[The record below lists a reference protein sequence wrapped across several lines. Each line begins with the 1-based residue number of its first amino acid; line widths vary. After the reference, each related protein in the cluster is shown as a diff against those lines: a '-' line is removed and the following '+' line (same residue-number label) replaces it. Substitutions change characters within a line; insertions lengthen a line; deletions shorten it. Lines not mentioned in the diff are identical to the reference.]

1 MKKLNSL
8 RIGVILSLLFL
19 FCQNLTAQTFILN
32 DDKLIDDRAKEKI
45 NQIGS
50 ETKSKL
56 GVNIYVY
63 TKSTLGLDENYNN
76 IMTSNI
82 NFLEKYS
89 LELELNGKI
98 FPLTTED
105 IRYGQRVIEKY
116 SNHKDVLKVGEN
128 SLKILVLNK
137 TTKEIVPINID
148 LLITKTMSDDSNLN
162 LKDEN
167 FTKDKNIYT
176 TNFSLNEETNWIIT
190 GSFKVEDETGFIFIK
205 TNAK

>member
-1 MKKLNSL
+1 MKKRNYWPLY
-8 RIGVILSLLFL
+8 
-19 FCQNLTAQTFILN
+19 FIAIFAFTVYMIIWTIY
-32 DDKLIDDRAKEKI
+32 KAMQAPVVEDRNKMKKY
-45 NQIGS
+45 Q
-50 ETKSKL
+50 
-56 GVNIYVY
+56 YV
-63 TKSTLGLDENYNN
+63 DENYNN

-137 TTKEIVPINID
+137 TTKEIIPLSID
-148 LLITKTMSDDSNLN
+148 LLITKTMSDDSNVN

>member
-1 MKKLNSL
+1 MQFYERENSMKKRNYWPLY
-8 RIGVILSLLFL
+8 
-19 FCQNLTAQTFILN
+19 FIAIFAFTVYMIIWTIY
-32 DDKLIDDRAKEKI
+32 KATQAPVVEDRSFMQKY
-45 NQIGS
+45 Q
-50 ETKSKL
+50 
-56 GVNIYVY
+56 YV
-63 TKSTLGLDENYNN
+63 DENYNN

-89 LELELNGKI
+89 LELDLNGKI

-105 IRYGQRVIEKY
+105 IKYGQRVIEKY
-116 SNHKDVLKVGEN
+116 SNHKDVLKAGEN
-128 SLKILVLNK
+128 SLKISVLNK
-137 TTKEIVPINID
+137 ITKEIVPINID

>member
-1 MKKLNSL
+1 MQFYERENSMKKRNYWPLY
-8 RIGVILSLLFL
+8 
-19 FCQNLTAQTFILN
+19 FITIFAFTVYMIIWTIY
-32 DDKLIDDRAKEKI
+32 KATQVPVVEDRSFMQKY
-45 NQIGS
+45 Q
-50 ETKSKL
+50 
-56 GVNIYVY
+56 YV
-63 TKSTLGLDENYNN
+63 DENYNN

-89 LELELNGKI
+89 LELDLNGKI

-105 IRYGQRVIEKY
+105 IKYGQRVIEKY
-116 SNHKDVLKVGEN
+116 SNHKDILKVGEN
-128 SLKILVLNK
+128 ILKISVLNK
-137 TTKEIVPINID
+137 ITKEIVPINID

>member
-1 MKKLNSL
+1 MQFYERENSMKKRNYWPLY
-8 RIGVILSLLFL
+8 
-19 FCQNLTAQTFILN
+19 FIAIFAFTVYMIIWTIY
-32 DDKLIDDRAKEKI
+32 KATQVPVVEDRSFMQKY
-45 NQIGS
+45 Q
-50 ETKSKL
+50 
-56 GVNIYVY
+56 YV
-63 TKSTLGLDENYNN
+63 DENYNN

-89 LELELNGKI
+89 LELDLNGKI

-105 IRYGQRVIEKY
+105 IKYGQRVIEKY

-128 SLKILVLNK
+128 SLKISVLNK
-137 TTKEIVPINID
+137 ITKEIVPINID

-190 GSFKVEDETGFIFIK
+190 GSFKVEDDTGFIFIK

>member
-1 MKKLNSL
+1 MQFYERENSMKKRNYWPLY
-8 RIGVILSLLFL
+8 
-19 FCQNLTAQTFILN
+19 FIAIFAFTVYMIIWTIY
-32 DDKLIDDRAKEKI
+32 KATQAPVVEDRSFMQKY
-45 NQIGS
+45 Q
-50 ETKSKL
+50 
-56 GVNIYVY
+56 YV
-63 TKSTLGLDENYNN
+63 DENYNN

-89 LELELNGKI
+89 LELDLNGKI

-105 IRYGQRVIEKY
+105 IKYGQRVIEKY
-116 SNHKDVLKVGEN
+116 SNHKDILKVGEN

-137 TTKEIVPINID
+137 TTKEIIPLSID
-148 LLITKTMSDDSNLN
+148 LLITKTMSDDSNVN

-176 TNFSLNEETNWIIT
+176 TKFSLNEETNWIIT

>member
-1 MKKLNSL
+1 MQFYERENSMKKRNYWPLY
-8 RIGVILSLLFL
+8 
-19 FCQNLTAQTFILN
+19 FIAIFAFTVYMIIWTIY
-32 DDKLIDDRAKEKI
+32 KATQVPVVEDRSFMQKY
-45 NQIGS
+45 Q
-50 ETKSKL
+50 
-56 GVNIYVY
+56 YV
-63 TKSTLGLDENYNN
+63 DENYNN

-89 LELELNGKI
+89 LELDLNGKI
-98 FPLTTED
+98 FSLTTED
-105 IRYGQRVIEKY
+105 IKYGQRVIEKY

-128 SLKILVLNK
+128 SLKISVLNK
-137 TTKEIVPINID
+137 ITKEIVPINID

-190 GSFKVEDETGFIFIK
+190 GSFDVKNEKGFIFIK

>member
-1 MKKLNSL
+1 MQFYERENSMKKRNYWPLY
-8 RIGVILSLLFL
+8 
-19 FCQNLTAQTFILN
+19 FIAIFAFTVYMIIWTIY
-32 DDKLIDDRAKEKI
+32 KAMQAPVVEDRSFMQKY
-45 NQIGS
+45 Q
-50 ETKSKL
+50 
-56 GVNIYVY
+56 YV
-63 TKSTLGLDENYNN
+63 DENYNN

-137 TTKEIVPINID
+137 TTKEIIPLSID
-148 LLITKTMSDDSNLN
+148 LLITKTMSDDSNVN

-176 TNFSLNEETNWIIT
+176 TKFNLSEETNWIIT

>member
-1 MKKLNSL
+1 MQFYERENSMKKRNYWPLY
-8 RIGVILSLLFL
+8 
-19 FCQNLTAQTFILN
+19 FIAIFAFTVYMIIWTIY
-32 DDKLIDDRAKEKI
+32 KATQAPVVEDRSFMQKY
-45 NQIGS
+45 Q
-50 ETKSKL
+50 
-56 GVNIYVY
+56 YV
-63 TKSTLGLDENYNN
+63 DENYNN

-128 SLKILVLNK
+128 SLKISVLNK
-137 TTKEIVPINID
+137 ITKEIVPINID

>member
-1 MKKLNSL
+1 MQFYERENSMKKRNYWPLY
-8 RIGVILSLLFL
+8 
-19 FCQNLTAQTFILN
+19 FIAIFAFTVYMIIWTIY
-32 DDKLIDDRAKEKI
+32 KATQVPVVEDRSFMQKY
-45 NQIGS
+45 Q
-50 ETKSKL
+50 
-56 GVNIYVY
+56 YV
-63 TKSTLGLDENYNN
+63 DENYNN

-89 LELELNGKI
+89 LELDLNGKI

-105 IRYGQRVIEKY
+105 IKYGQRVIEKY

-137 TTKEIVPINID
+137 TTKEIIPLSID
-148 LLITKTMSDDSNLN
+148 LLITKTMSDDSNVN

-190 GSFKVEDETGFIFIK
+190 GSFKVENETGFIFIK

>member
-1 MKKLNSL
+1 MQFYERENSMKKRNYWPLY
-8 RIGVILSLLFL
+8 
-19 FCQNLTAQTFILN
+19 FIAIFAFTVYMIIWTIY
-32 DDKLIDDRAKEKI
+32 KATQAPVVEDRSFMQKY
-45 NQIGS
+45 Q
-50 ETKSKL
+50 
-56 GVNIYVY
+56 YV
-63 TKSTLGLDENYNN
+63 DENYNN

-89 LELELNGKI
+89 LELDLNGKI

-105 IRYGQRVIEKY
+105 IKYGQRVIEKY

>member
-1 MKKLNSL
+1 MQFYERENSMKKRNYWPLY
-8 RIGVILSLLFL
+8 
-19 FCQNLTAQTFILN
+19 FIAIFAFTVYMIIWTIY
-32 DDKLIDDRAKEKI
+32 KATQAPVVEDRSFMQKY
-45 NQIGS
+45 Q
-50 ETKSKL
+50 
-56 GVNIYVY
+56 YV
-63 TKSTLGLDENYNN
+63 DENYNN

-137 TTKEIVPINID
+137 ITKEIVPINID

>member
-1 MKKLNSL
+1 MQFYERENSMKKRNYWPLY
-8 RIGVILSLLFL
+8 
-19 FCQNLTAQTFILN
+19 FIAIFAFTVYMIIWTIY
-32 DDKLIDDRAKEKI
+32 KAMQAPVVEDRSFMQKY
-45 NQIGS
+45 Q
-50 ETKSKL
+50 
-56 GVNIYVY
+56 YV
-63 TKSTLGLDENYNN
+63 DENYNN

-89 LELELNGKI
+89 LELDLNGKI

-105 IRYGQRVIEKY
+105 IKYGQRVIEKY
-116 SNHKDVLKVGEN
+116 SSHKDVLKVGEN

-137 TTKEIVPINID
+137 ITKEIVPINID
-148 LLITKTMSDDSNLN
+148 LLITKTMSDDSNVN

>member
-1 MKKLNSL
+1 MQFYERENSMKKRNYWPLY
-8 RIGVILSLLFL
+8 
-19 FCQNLTAQTFILN
+19 FIAIFAFTVYMIIWTIY
-32 DDKLIDDRAKEKI
+32 KATQVPVVEDRSFMQKY
-45 NQIGS
+45 Q
-50 ETKSKL
+50 
-56 GVNIYVY
+56 YV
-63 TKSTLGLDENYNN
+63 DENYNN

-89 LELELNGKI
+89 LELDLNGKI

-105 IRYGQRVIEKY
+105 IKYGQRVIEKY

-128 SLKILVLNK
+128 SLKISVLNK
-137 TTKEIVPINID
+137 ITKEIIPINID

>member
-1 MKKLNSL
+1 MQFYERENSMKKRNYWPLY
-8 RIGVILSLLFL
+8 
-19 FCQNLTAQTFILN
+19 FIAIFAFTVYMIIWTIY
-32 DDKLIDDRAKEKI
+32 KATQVPVVEDRSFMQKY
-45 NQIGS
+45 Q
-50 ETKSKL
+50 
-56 GVNIYVY
+56 YV
-63 TKSTLGLDENYNN
+63 DENYNN

-89 LELELNGKI
+89 LELDLNGKI

-105 IRYGQRVIEKY
+105 IKYGQRVIEKY

-128 SLKILVLNK
+128 NLKISVLNK
-137 TTKEIVPINID
+137 ITKEIVPINID

-167 FTKDKNIYT
+167 FVKDKNIYT

>member
-1 MKKLNSL
+1 MQFYERENSMKKRNYWPLY
-8 RIGVILSLLFL
+8 
-19 FCQNLTAQTFILN
+19 FIAIFAFTVYMIIWTIY
-32 DDKLIDDRAKEKI
+32 KAMQAPVVEDRSFMQKY
-45 NQIGS
+45 Q
-50 ETKSKL
+50 
-56 GVNIYVY
+56 YV
-63 TKSTLGLDENYNN
+63 DENYNN

-137 TTKEIVPINID
+137 IIKEIVPINID

>member
-1 MKKLNSL
+1 MQFYERENSMKKRNYWPLY
-8 RIGVILSLLFL
+8 
-19 FCQNLTAQTFILN
+19 FIAIFAFTVYMIIWTIY
-32 DDKLIDDRAKEKI
+32 KATQVPVVEDRSFMQKY
-45 NQIGS
+45 Q
-50 ETKSKL
+50 
-56 GVNIYVY
+56 YV
-63 TKSTLGLDENYNN
+63 DENYNN

-89 LELELNGKI
+89 LEFALNGKI

-105 IRYGQRVIEKY
+105 IKYGQRVIEKY

-148 LLITKTMSDDSNLN
+148 LLITKTMSDDSNVN

-190 GSFKVEDETGFIFIK
+190 GSFKVENETGFIFIK

>member
-1 MKKLNSL
+1 MQFYERENSMKKRNYWPLY
-8 RIGVILSLLFL
+8 
-19 FCQNLTAQTFILN
+19 FIAIFAFTVYMIIWTIY
-32 DDKLIDDRAKEKI
+32 KATQAPVVEDRSFMQKY
-45 NQIGS
+45 Q
-50 ETKSKL
+50 
-56 GVNIYVY
+56 YV
-63 TKSTLGLDENYNN
+63 DENYNN

-89 LELELNGKI
+89 LELDLNGKI

-105 IRYGQRVIEKY
+105 IKYGQRVIEKY
-116 SNHKDVLKVGEN
+116 SNHKDILKVGEN

>member
-1 MKKLNSL
+1 MQFYERENSMKKRNYWPLY
-8 RIGVILSLLFL
+8 
-19 FCQNLTAQTFILN
+19 FIAIFAFTVYMIIWTIY
-32 DDKLIDDRAKEKI
+32 KATQAPVVEDRSFMQKY
-45 NQIGS
+45 Q
-50 ETKSKL
+50 
-56 GVNIYVY
+56 YV
-63 TKSTLGLDENYNN
+63 DENYNN

-89 LELELNGKI
+89 LELDLNGKI

-105 IRYGQRVIEKY
+105 IKYGQRVIEKY

-128 SLKILVLNK
+128 SLKISVLNK
-137 TTKEIVPINID
+137 ITKEIVPINID

-176 TNFSLNEETNWIIT
+176 TNFNLNEETNWIIT

>member
-1 MKKLNSL
+1 MKKRNYWPLY
-8 RIGVILSLLFL
+8 
-19 FCQNLTAQTFILN
+19 FIAIFAFTVYMIIWTIY
-32 DDKLIDDRAKEKI
+32 KAMQAPVVEDRSFMQKY
-45 NQIGS
+45 Q
-50 ETKSKL
+50 
-56 GVNIYVY
+56 YV
-63 TKSTLGLDENYNN
+63 DENYNN

-205 TNAK
+205 TNAKKKKTYNFSYAKSN

>member
-1 MKKLNSL
+1 MQFYERENSMKKRNYWPLY
-8 RIGVILSLLFL
+8 
-19 FCQNLTAQTFILN
+19 FIAIFAFTVYMIIWTIY
-32 DDKLIDDRAKEKI
+32 KATQVPVVEDRSFMQKY
-45 NQIGS
+45 Q
-50 ETKSKL
+50 
-56 GVNIYVY
+56 YV
-63 TKSTLGLDENYNN
+63 DENYNN

-89 LELELNGKI
+89 LELDLNGKI

-105 IRYGQRVIEKY
+105 IKYGQRVIEKY

-128 SLKILVLNK
+128 SLKISVLNK
-137 TTKEIVPINID
+137 ITKEIVPINID

-167 FTKDKNIYT
+167 FAKDKNIYT
-176 TNFSLNEETNWIIT
+176 TNFNLNEETNWIIT

>member
-1 MKKLNSL
+1 MQFYERENSMKKRNYWPLY
-8 RIGVILSLLFL
+8 
-19 FCQNLTAQTFILN
+19 FIAIFAFTVYMIIWTIY
-32 DDKLIDDRAKEKI
+32 KATQVPVVEDRSFMQKY
-45 NQIGS
+45 Q
-50 ETKSKL
+50 
-56 GVNIYVY
+56 YV
-63 TKSTLGLDENYNN
+63 DENYNN

-89 LELELNGKI
+89 LELDLNGKI

-105 IRYGQRVIEKY
+105 IKYGQRVIEKY

-176 TNFSLNEETNWIIT
+176 TNFNLNEETNWIIT

>member
-1 MKKLNSL
+1 MQFYERENSMKKRNYWPLY
-8 RIGVILSLLFL
+8 
-19 FCQNLTAQTFILN
+19 FIAIFAFTVYMIIWTIY
-32 DDKLIDDRAKEKI
+32 KATQVPVVEDRSFMQKY
-45 NQIGS
+45 Q
-50 ETKSKL
+50 
-56 GVNIYVY
+56 YV
-63 TKSTLGLDENYNN
+63 DENYNN

-89 LELELNGKI
+89 LELDLNGKI

-105 IRYGQRVIEKY
+105 IKYGQRVIEKY
-116 SNHKDVLKVGEN
+116 SNHKDILKVGEN
-128 SLKILVLNK
+128 SLKISVLNK
-137 TTKEIVPINID
+137 ITKEIVPINID

-167 FTKDKNIYT
+167 FAKDKNIYT
-176 TNFSLNEETNWIIT
+176 TNFNLNEETNWIIT

>member
-1 MKKLNSL
+1 MQFYERENSMKKRNYWPLY
-8 RIGVILSLLFL
+8 
-19 FCQNLTAQTFILN
+19 FIAIFAFTVYMIIWTIY
-32 DDKLIDDRAKEKI
+32 KAMQAPVVEDRSFMQKY
-45 NQIGS
+45 Q
-50 ETKSKL
+50 
-56 GVNIYVY
+56 YV
-63 TKSTLGLDENYNN
+63 DENYNN

-89 LELELNGKI
+89 LELDLNGKI

>member
-1 MKKLNSL
+1 MQFYERENSMKKRNYWPLY
-8 RIGVILSLLFL
+8 
-19 FCQNLTAQTFILN
+19 FIAIFAFTVYMIIWTIY
-32 DDKLIDDRAKEKI
+32 KATQAPVVEDRSFMQKY
-45 NQIGS
+45 Q
-50 ETKSKL
+50 
-56 GVNIYVY
+56 YV
-63 TKSTLGLDENYNN
+63 DENYNN

-89 LELELNGKI
+89 LELDLNGKI

-105 IRYGQRVIEKY
+105 IKYGQRVIEKY

-137 TTKEIVPINID
+137 ITKEIVPINID
-148 LLITKTMSDDSNLN
+148 LLITKTMSDDSNVN

-167 FTKDKNIYT
+167 FTKDKNIYI

>member
-1 MKKLNSL
+1 MQFYERENSMKKRNYWPLY
-8 RIGVILSLLFL
+8 
-19 FCQNLTAQTFILN
+19 FIAIFAFTVYMIIWTIY
-32 DDKLIDDRAKEKI
+32 KATQVPVVEDRSFMQKY
-45 NQIGS
+45 Q
-50 ETKSKL
+50 
-56 GVNIYVY
+56 YV
-63 TKSTLGLDENYNN
+63 DENYNN

-82 NFLEKYS
+82 NFLEIFS

-148 LLITKTMSDDSNLN
+148 LLITKTMSDDSNVN

>member
-1 MKKLNSL
+1 MQFYERENSMKKRNYWPLY
-8 RIGVILSLLFL
+8 
-19 FCQNLTAQTFILN
+19 FIAIFAFTVYMIIWTIY
-32 DDKLIDDRAKEKI
+32 KAMQAPVVEDRSFMQKY
-45 NQIGS
+45 Q
-50 ETKSKL
+50 
-56 GVNIYVY
+56 YV
-63 TKSTLGLDENYNN
+63 DENYNN

-116 SNHKDVLKVGEN
+116 SNHKDILKVGEN

-137 TTKEIVPINID
+137 ITKEIVPINID
-148 LLITKTMSDDSNLN
+148 LLITKTMSDDSNVN

-167 FTKDKNIYT
+167 FIKDKNIYT

>member
-1 MKKLNSL
+1 MQFYERENSMKKRNYWPLY
-8 RIGVILSLLFL
+8 
-19 FCQNLTAQTFILN
+19 FIAIFAFTVYMIIWTIY
-32 DDKLIDDRAKEKI
+32 KAMQVPVVEDRSFMQKY
-45 NQIGS
+45 Q
-50 ETKSKL
+50 
-56 GVNIYVY
+56 YV
-63 TKSTLGLDENYNN
+63 DENYNN

-89 LELELNGKI
+89 LELDLNGKI

-105 IRYGQRVIEKY
+105 IKYGQRVIEKY

-128 SLKILVLNK
+128 SLKISVLNK
-137 TTKEIVPINID
+137 ITKEIVPINID

>member
-1 MKKLNSL
+1 MQFYERENSMKKRNYWPLY
-8 RIGVILSLLFL
+8 
-19 FCQNLTAQTFILN
+19 FIAIFAFTVYMIIRTIY
-32 DDKLIDDRAKEKI
+32 KATQAPVVEDRSFMQKY
-45 NQIGS
+45 Q
-50 ETKSKL
+50 
-56 GVNIYVY
+56 YV
-63 TKSTLGLDENYNN
+63 DENYNN

-89 LELELNGKI
+89 LELDLNGKI

-105 IRYGQRVIEKY
+105 IKYGQRVIEKY
-116 SNHKDVLKVGEN
+116 SNHKDILKVGEN
-128 SLKILVLNK
+128 SLKISVLNK
-137 TTKEIVPINID
+137 ITKEIVPINID

>member
-1 MKKLNSL
+1 MQFYERENSMKKRNYWPLY
-8 RIGVILSLLFL
+8 
-19 FCQNLTAQTFILN
+19 FIAIFAFTVYMIIWTIY
-32 DDKLIDDRAKEKI
+32 KAMQAPVVEDRSFMQKY
-45 NQIGS
+45 Q
-50 ETKSKL
+50 
-56 GVNIYVY
+56 YV
-63 TKSTLGLDENYNN
+63 DENYNN

-190 GSFKVEDETGFIFIK
+190 GSFKVENETGFIFIK

>member
-1 MKKLNSL
+1 MQFYERENSMKKRNYWPLY
-8 RIGVILSLLFL
+8 
-19 FCQNLTAQTFILN
+19 FIAIFAFTVYMIIWTIY
-32 DDKLIDDRAKEKI
+32 KATQVPVVEDRSFMQKY
-45 NQIGS
+45 Q
-50 ETKSKL
+50 
-56 GVNIYVY
+56 YV
-63 TKSTLGLDENYNN
+63 DENYNN

-89 LELELNGKI
+89 LELDLNGKI

-105 IRYGQRVIEKY
+105 IKYGQRVIEKY

-128 SLKILVLNK
+128 SLKISVLNK
-137 TTKEIVPINID
+137 ITKEIVPINID
-148 LLITKTMSDDSNLN
+148 LLITKTISDDSNLN

>member
-1 MKKLNSL
+1 MQFYERENSMKKRNYWPLY
-8 RIGVILSLLFL
+8 
-19 FCQNLTAQTFILN
+19 FIAIFAFTVYMIIWTIY
-32 DDKLIDDRAKEKI
+32 KATQVPVVEDRSFMQKY
-45 NQIGS
+45 Q
-50 ETKSKL
+50 
-56 GVNIYVY
+56 YV
-63 TKSTLGLDENYNN
+63 DENYNN

-89 LELELNGKI
+89 LELDLNGKI

-105 IRYGQRVIEKY
+105 IKYGQRVIEKY

-128 SLKILVLNK
+128 SLKISVLNK
-137 TTKEIVPINID
+137 ITKEIVPINID

>member
-1 MKKLNSL
+1 MQFYERENSMKKRNYWPLY
-8 RIGVILSLLFL
+8 
-19 FCQNLTAQTFILN
+19 FIAIFAFTVYMIIWTIY
-32 DDKLIDDRAKEKI
+32 KATQVPVVEDRSFMQKY
-45 NQIGS
+45 Q
-50 ETKSKL
+50 
-56 GVNIYVY
+56 YV
-63 TKSTLGLDENYNN
+63 DENYNN

-89 LELELNGKI
+89 LELDLNGKI

-105 IRYGQRVIEKY
+105 IKYGQRVIEKY
-116 SNHKDVLKVGEN
+116 SNHKDILKVGEN

-137 TTKEIVPINID
+137 ITKEIVPINID
-148 LLITKTMSDDSNLN
+148 LLITKTMSDDSNVN

-167 FTKDKNIYT
+167 FIKDKNIYT

>member
-1 MKKLNSL
+1 MQFYERENSMKKRNYWPLY
-8 RIGVILSLLFL
+8 
-19 FCQNLTAQTFILN
+19 FIAIFAFTVYMIIWTIY
-32 DDKLIDDRAKEKI
+32 KATQVPVVEDRSFMQKY
-45 NQIGS
+45 Q
-50 ETKSKL
+50 
-56 GVNIYVY
+56 YV
-63 TKSTLGLDENYNN
+63 DENYNN

-137 TTKEIVPINID
+137 TTKEIIPLSID

-190 GSFKVEDETGFIFIK
+190 GSFKAEDGTGFIFIK

>member
-1 MKKLNSL
+1 MQFYERENSMKKRNYWPLY
-8 RIGVILSLLFL
+8 
-19 FCQNLTAQTFILN
+19 FIAIFAFTVYMIIWTIY
-32 DDKLIDDRAKEKI
+32 KATQVPVVEDRSFMQKY
-45 NQIGS
+45 Q
-50 ETKSKL
+50 
-56 GVNIYVY
+56 YV
-63 TKSTLGLDENYNN
+63 DENYNN

-82 NFLEKYS
+82 NFLETYS
-89 LELELNGKI
+89 LELDLNGKI

-148 LLITKTMSDDSNLN
+148 LLITKTMSDDSNVN

>member
-1 MKKLNSL
+1 MQFYERENSMKKRNYWPLY
-8 RIGVILSLLFL
+8 
-19 FCQNLTAQTFILN
+19 FIAIFAFTVYMIIWTIY
-32 DDKLIDDRAKEKI
+32 KATQAPVVEDRSFMQKY
-45 NQIGS
+45 Q
-50 ETKSKL
+50 
-56 GVNIYVY
+56 YV
-63 TKSTLGLDENYNN
+63 DENYNN

-89 LELELNGKI
+89 LELDLNGKI

-105 IRYGQRVIEKY
+105 IKYGQRVIEKY

-148 LLITKTMSDDSNLN
+148 LLITKTMSDDSNVN

>member
-1 MKKLNSL
+1 MQFYERENSMKKRNYWPLY
-8 RIGVILSLLFL
+8 
-19 FCQNLTAQTFILN
+19 FIAIFAFTVYMIIWTIY
-32 DDKLIDDRAKEKI
+32 KATQVPVVEDRSFMQKY
-45 NQIGS
+45 Q
-50 ETKSKL
+50 
-56 GVNIYVY
+56 YV
-63 TKSTLGLDENYNN
+63 DENYNN

-89 LELELNGKI
+89 LELDLNGKI

-105 IRYGQRVIEKY
+105 IKYGQRVIEKY

-128 SLKILVLNK
+128 SLKISVLNK
-137 TTKEIVPINID
+137 ITKEIVPINID

-167 FTKDKNIYT
+167 FTKNKNIYT